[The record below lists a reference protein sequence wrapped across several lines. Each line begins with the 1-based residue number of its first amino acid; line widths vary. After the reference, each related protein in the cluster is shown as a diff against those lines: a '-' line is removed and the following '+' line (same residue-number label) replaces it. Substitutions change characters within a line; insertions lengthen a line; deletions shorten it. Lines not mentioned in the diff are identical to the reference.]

1 MDSVL
6 LGVEAE
12 VLIDAINALID
23 VVEPDT
29 VVVNGHRYGMN
40 VFPHA
45 DEFCLNAVQGLGK
58 NANLG
63 LCFLVPCSGFGRA
76 FPGED
81 EWHVFGGVI
90 HISIYVTLKRKIPAF
105 KFREK
110 TALTRPFQNVPVF
123 AARQGRDAV
132 APLTLRAL

>member
-63 LCFLVPCSGFGRA
+63 LCFLVPCRGFGA
-76 FPGED
+76 HFLEKTNGM
-81 EWHVFGGVI
+81 VFEGVI
-90 HISIYVTLKRKIPAF
+90 HISIYIILKRKIPAF

-110 TALTRPFQNVPVF
+110 TALTRRPPCDRERECRG
-123 AARQGRDAV
+123 ALPCRRDC
-132 APLTLRAL
+132 R

>member
-29 VVVNGHRYGMN
+29 VVVNGYRYGMN

-63 LCFLVPCSGFGRA
+63 LCFLVPCRGFGA
-76 FPGED
+76 HFLEKTNGM
-81 EWHVFGGVI
+81 VFEGVI
-90 HISIYVTLKRKIPAF
+90 HISIYIILKRKIPAF

-110 TALTRPFQNVPVF
+110 TALTRRPPCDRERECRG
-123 AARQGRDAV
+123 ALPCRRDC
-132 APLTLRAL
+132 R